1 MSYISKYDTTF
12 VNFINRKYNKNFRYF
27 DDYILWLYYK
37 RLRCNKK
44 LYYITIEKDIW
55 DYSDWQTGSPREA
68 EKNSDDWKNKEKDIY
83 GLYKGDDKYIDYLKR
98 VWKNEKEES

>member
-1 MSYISKYDTTF
+1 MKNIAKKIRKNNHQNTKHCKNNRFYYRYNIRF
-12 VNFINRKYNKNFRYF
+12 V
-27 DDYILWLYYK
+27 K

-44 LYYITIEKDIW
+44 LYYITIEKDLW